1 MLCSSAQR
9 CITIGFRPVHGLE
22 NFEPCSS
29 HVTSQKKY
37 ESGTDMNSQFSGI
50 WSDILSFIQN
60 VHAVIV
66 PAGIEYSKAW
76 TT

>member
-9 CITIGFRPVHGLE
+9 CITIGFRPVPGLE
-22 NFEPCSS
+22 
-29 HVTSQKKY
+29 Y

-50 WSDILSFIQN
+50 WSDIWSFIQN

>member
-9 CITIGFRPVHGLE
+9 CITIGFRPVPGLE
-22 NFEPCSS
+22 NFELFITCSF
-29 HVTSQKKY
+29 TQKKY

-50 WSDILSFIQN
+50 WSDIWSFIQN
-60 VHAVIV
+60 VHAV